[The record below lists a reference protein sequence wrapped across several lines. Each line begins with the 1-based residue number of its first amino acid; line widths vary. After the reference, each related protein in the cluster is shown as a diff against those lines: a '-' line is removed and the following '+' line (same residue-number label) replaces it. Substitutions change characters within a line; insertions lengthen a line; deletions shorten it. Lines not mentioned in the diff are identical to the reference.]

1 MNEIG
6 VAVRQ
11 MRKEAG
17 LTQEK
22 LSELSRVSRSHIA
35 EIEAGK
41 YSPTLKT
48 LDAISKACGRTIKN
62 LL

>member
-1 MNEIG
+1 MKEIG
-6 VAVRQ
+6 AAVRQ

-22 LSELSRVSRSHIA
+22 LSELSGVSRSHIA

-41 YSPTLKT
+41 YSPTVKT
-48 LDAISKACGRTIKN
+48 LGAISQACGREIKN

>member
-6 VAVRQ
+6 MAVRN

-22 LSELSRVSRSHIA
+22 LSELSGVSRSHIA

-41 YSPTLKT
+41 YSPTVKT
-48 LDAISKACGRTIKN
+48 LDAISRACGQETKN